1 MFFSQECTVF
11 KGTISKAKW
20 FVFFLHH
27 LDLQVK
33 ICQLFSIC
41 LVNDKIIHVNLSE
54 QNVLF
59 LKLLRSSTDYF
70 PFLKER
76 ECNIR
81 HCYYLKLPGLDTF
94 SPLFYG
100 RKVDTTSVSP
110 SSPPRPP
117 SLSCLPT
124 PVDTGFCYK
133 IP

>member
-11 KGTISKAKW
+11 KGTISKAKC
-20 FVFFLHH
+20 FLVFFLHH

-33 ICQLFSIC
+33 MCQLFSIC
-41 LVNDKIIHVNLSE
+41 LVNDKILHVNLSE

-59 LKLLRSSTDYF
+59 LKLIRSQTDYF

-81 HCYYLKLPGLDTF
+81 HCYCLKLPGLDTF
-94 SPLFYG
+94 SPLFYR

-110 SSPPRPP
+110 SSP

-133 IP
+133 IA